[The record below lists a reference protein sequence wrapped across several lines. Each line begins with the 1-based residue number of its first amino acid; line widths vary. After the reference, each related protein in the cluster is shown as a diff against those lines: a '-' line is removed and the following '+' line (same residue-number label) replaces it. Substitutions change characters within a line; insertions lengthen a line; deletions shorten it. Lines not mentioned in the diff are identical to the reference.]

1 MRFNINVVN
10 IISFVDE
17 QNLNTNEKHVE
28 HETQIQHVK
37 VRLKYE
43 VQDLTR
49 INKIYANEISGYEQ
63 EKRQKHKL

>member
-49 INKIYANEISGYEQ
+49 INKI
-63 EKRQKHKL
+63 